1 MKRKLLM
8 LLAAACALVLAACTI
23 TEGSDDLI
31 MKALIL
37 SSKDAGIGA
46 VVKVSV
52 GEVSRK
58 ALPSVQSAEEFES

>member
-1 MKRKLLM
+1 MKRKLLK

-52 GEVSRK
+52 
-58 ALPSVQSAEEFES
+58 AEGAA

>member
-46 VVKVSV
+46 VVKVRRWGSV
-52 GEVSRK
+52 
-58 ALPSVQSAEEFES
+58 AEGAA

>member
-37 SSKDAGIGA
+37 SSTK
-46 VVKVSV
+46 
-52 GEVSRK
+52 R
-58 ALPSVQSAEEFES
+58 SVQNRLTT